1 MIPPNEVYFNIV
13 HKHLQVRIYD
23 RPGYHYYAL
32 HRIGSVTKEVTPGHY
47 DCFQLGK
54 PSNRKSPEFSGIF
67 PNRGGGSQKKVIF
80 PTFLKLLLEWA
91 NSSRNAKKI
100 FSIFI

>member
-32 HRIGSVTKEVTPGHY
+32 HRIGSVTKEVTLGH
-47 DCFQLGK
+47 
-54 PSNRKSPEFSGIF
+54 
-67 PNRGGGSQKKVIF
+67 
-80 PTFLKLLLEWA
+80 
-91 NSSRNAKKI
+91 
-100 FSIFI
+100 